1 LAEEGD
7 ISQGYK
13 QRSKGRGY
21 QSGNIKKRHRKEIL
35 VRDIHI
41 EAEEGDI
48 SQGYTH
54 RGRGGGY

>member
-48 SQGYTH
+48 SQG
-54 RGRGGGY
+54 